1 VTSVGYATLDVIPS
15 FKGLQSEL
23 EKGSTGPLRA
33 AGIKG
38 GTQFGDAAGKSA
50 GSRFGAIFKKAATAG
65 LIGLA
70 GAGAAA
76 VKLGMDSISAASDL
90 EESTNK
96 VSQVFGDAADSV
108 FRFTDGTADA
118 LGQTNTQARE
128 AAATFGIFG
137 SAAGLADRKNAKFA
151 KRMTTLAS
159 DLASFHNTDPSQ
171 AVEALGAAL
180 RGESEPIRAFGVM
193 LDEATLKAEA
203 MRLGLLKPVKDESK
217 IKAYQVGIM
226 ERQKAYNEAVAEN
239 GKDSLEALKAEA
251 NLGVAREQLRKATEG
266 TIGPLTN
273 QQKLLAAQSEIFK
286 QTEVAQGDF
295 ARTSDGLANQQRR
308 LAARFDDAKAR
319 LGKGLLPIMTDA
331 ADFLLEKGI
340 PAFERFSDWFTETG
354 MPALKKFGGRV
365 KDVSGFVQDLVG
377 YVKELPDPAKYAG
390 LAALVGGGAALKL
403 RGGGGGAL
411 GSTGRA
417 LGIAKPIPVF
427 VTNKGALGGGVAAVP
442 DGDGKAKGGRRGAG
456 ALGLVGA
463 VFSPQLIK
471 EIQDE
476 IMFPI
481 RELKRVEQ
489 ADRERNPLTF
499 ETQEGAVAFLDA
511 AQKKADGF
519 GETLDLIGNKKVEP
533 LFAVPGLAKGREG
546 LAEFIRLQIDAGK
559 PVAPYINTTSIERAI
574 QQARTLNAELARNA
588 SPERGMDNGVGYMSG
603 GGTNSRGGIVI
614 ENLNAN
620 GANLDDIMRD
630 GQRKLQRRGHGGF
643 GR

>member
-70 GAGAAA
+70 GAGTAA

-108 FRFTDGTADA
+108 FRFTEGTADA

-377 YVKELPDPAKYAG
+377 YLKDLPDPAKYAG
-390 LAALVGGGAALKL
+390 IATLLGGGAALKL

-411 GSTGRA
+411 GSTGRV
-417 LGIAKPIPVF
+417 LGITKPVPVL
-427 VTNKGALGGGVAAVP
+427 VTNKGFGTGGGTAVVP
-442 DGDGKAKGGRRGAG
+442 DGDGKRRGGRGTGA
-456 ALGLVGA
+456 ALLLGSI
-463 VFSPQLIK
+463 FSPQFI
-471 EIQDE
+471 DE
-476 IMFPI
+476 IRAEIKFPLTEI
-481 RELKRVEQ
+481 ERLSKEDKKRQ
-489 ADRERNPLTF
+489 PLTF
-499 ETQEGAVAFLDA
+499 ETQEGAVAFIDA
-511 AQKKADGF
+511 AQKKAEGF
-519 GETLDLIGNKKVEP
+519 GETLDLVGGKKVEP

-559 PVAPYINTTSIERAI
+559 PVTPYIHTTSIERAI
-574 QQARTLNAELARNA
+574 QQARTLNALLAGNA
-588 SPERGMDNGVGYMSG
+588 APERGMDNGAGYM
-603 GGTNSRGGIVI
+603 RGG
-614 ENLNAN
+614 AT
-620 GANLDDIMRD
+620 GTD
-630 GQRKLQRRGHGGF
+630 GRVVVNIGEVRAHDYQDFMSQTQRRSQQAGLGGF
-643 GR
+643 S